1 MLVSVKVV
9 NDVRCVAMLNHL
21 GDVSVNTRILL
32 NDMTRK
38 EINELLVSLGFY
50 KKTDP
55 DDPVPYEF
63 RYAPAKDSPWDKQE
77 PDPDSTEQNQGADR
91 EPAGEPLETESQSPE
106 TQQHDPQAKHADL

>member
-1 MLVSVKVV
+1 HNLVMKHLPGADPELVL
-9 NDVRCVAMLNHL
+9 LNHYYEEL
-21 GDVSVNTRILL
+21 DRILL